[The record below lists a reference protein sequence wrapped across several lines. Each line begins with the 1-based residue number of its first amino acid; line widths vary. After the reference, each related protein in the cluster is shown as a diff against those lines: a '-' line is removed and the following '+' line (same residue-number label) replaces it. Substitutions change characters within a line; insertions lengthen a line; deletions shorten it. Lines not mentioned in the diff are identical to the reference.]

1 MTAFAR
7 PLAQQDRFVLVWLRA
22 VLVLGLAAALLG
34 LGWIALA
41 PNRLVAGQPLPASD
55 VLGTGVVLI
64 LALAIAA
71 EAAAVLKAAPGL
83 AVLLILGAVAV
94 AMAGTGAAADSLLQ
108 GRPSAAR
115 VVLGSGFWTGLA
127 ALAVLAFDHARAG
140 PSWLVIVTAVGL
152 AAIVVGSSALGLLDS
167 VSLLVEY
174 GNRREALHAA
184 LIQHLALA
192 LGALALGL
200 AMVLPL
206 GWAAFHRPRIEA
218 LADAVLAA
226 VQVTPSIA
234 LFGLMIPL
242 LAGLLA
248 LAPVLR
254 TWGLSAIGATPT
266 VIGVAIYLA
275 LPLLRGLVGGL
286 RAADPAAIEA
296 ARALGFSEA
305 RTTLEVRVPL
315 SLPVLVGALRVATV
329 QSIGLVTLGGL
340 IGAGGLG
347 ALVFEGMAQFAAD
360 LIVLGALPIVGLA
373 LAADLGLAALA
384 HRLET
389 TIS

>member
-1 MTAFAR
+1 VAALESRLTR
-7 PLAQQDRFVLVWLRA
+7 QDR
-22 VLVLGLAAALLG
+22 LVLLWLHVALIVGLAAAVLG
-34 LGWIALA
+34 LSWISLA
-41 PNRLVAGQPLPASD
+41 PNRLVAGQPLSAREA
-55 VLGTGVVLI
+55 LGDGVVLI
-64 LALAIAA
+64 LAAALAA
-71 EAAAVLKAAPGL
+71 EAAALVKAPAAIP
-83 AVLLILGAVAV
+83 VLLILGAVA
-94 AMAGTGAAADSLLQ
+94 AALAGTGAAADGLLQ

-115 VVLGSGFWTGLA
+115 MILGSGFWICLA
-127 ALAVLAFDHARAG
+127 ALAVLALDHARAG
-140 PSWLVIVTAVGL
+140 SRWLLTATAVGL
-152 AAIVVGSSALGLLDS
+152 AAIVLGSTALGLLDS
-167 VSLLVEY
+167 ISLVVEY
-174 GNRREALHAA
+174 GHRREALHAA
-184 LIQHLALA
+184 LIRHLALA

-200 AMVLPL
+200 AMVLPV

-218 LADAVLAA
+218 IADAVLGA

-234 LFGLMIPL
+234 LFGLLIPL
-242 LAGLLA
+242 LAGLLS
-248 LAPVLR
+248 LAPDLR
-254 TWGLSAIGATPT
+254 AWGIGAIGATPT
-266 VIGVAIYLA
+266 VIGVAVYLA

-296 ARALGFSEA
+296 ARALGFSET

-340 IGAGGLG
+340 VGAGGLG

-373 LAADLGLAALA
+373 LAADLALAALA
-384 HRLET
+384 QRLET

>member
-1 MTAFAR
+1 VAASKTGVTRQERLVLLWLHAF
-7 PLAQQDRFVLVWLRA
+7 LG
-22 VLVLGLAAALLG
+22 LGLAAAVLG
-34 LGWIALA
+34 LGWVALS
-41 PNRLVAGQPLPASD
+41 PNRLVAGQPLSARD
-55 VLGTGVVLI
+55 VLGAGVWLI
-64 LALAIAA
+64 LALVAAA
-71 EAAAVLKAAPGL
+71 EAAAVLKAPRGIP
-83 AVLLILGAVAV
+83 VLLILGAVAA
-94 AMAGTGAAADSLLQ
+94 AMAGTGAAADALLE

-115 VVLGSGFWTGLA
+115 VILGSGFWTCLA
-127 ALAVLAFDHARAG
+127 ALAVLALDHARAG
-140 PSWLVIVTAVGL
+140 PRWLVSVTAMGL
-152 AAIVVGSSALGLLDS
+152 AVIVLGGAALGLLDS

-174 GNRREALHAA
+174 ANRRAAVHAA
-184 LIQHLALA
+184 LLQHLALA

-200 AMVLPL
+200 GLVLPL
-206 GWAAFHRPRIEA
+206 GWAALHRPRIEA
-218 LADAVLAA
+218 LADAVLGA

-242 LAGLLA
+242 LAGLLS

-254 TWGLSAIGATPT
+254 TWGIGAIGATPT
-266 VIGVAIYLA
+266 VIGVAVYLA
-275 LPLLRGLVGGL
+275 LPLLRGLLGGL

-315 SLPVLVGALRVATV
+315 SLPVLAGALRVATV

-360 LIVLGALPIVGLA
+360 LIVLGALPIVGVA
-373 LAADLGLAALA
+373 LAADLGLAATA
-384 HRLET
+384 NRLEK